1 MGLGKTDLCDD
12 RGGDEV
18 AVVASAVSC
27 SICLDAVTDN
37 GDRSTAKLQCGH
49 EFHLDC
55 IGSAFN
61 AKGLM
66 QCPNC
71 RKIEKGQWL
80 YANGYRSFPEFTMD
94 DWTHD
99 EDLYDLSFSEMPFGV
114 HWCPFSGLTRLPSS
128 FEEGES
134 PSTAFHEL
142 FGPHP
147 LFGEH
152 AAASS
157 AAHSCPYVAYF
168 QPLQPSSSSNPAESA
183 SDGPPFHHQWG
194 SVTGPGDVPTSHAFP
209 SVDIHYHGWEHHSP
223 PYSPPNSRINGAD
236 QASVSSTTLR
246 PTRPESDGLPRT
258 GSFIHPFLLG
268 HGSASRASSSVL
280 SSVMPPYLGNGR
292 GPPRVQNLRAYP
304 QQPGSSG
311 IRPPPVFSGAR
322 RSNGPRGV
330 ASVAAPSSSDHSGY
344 YVLPPPS
351 GSSGRS
357 IQETQNPGGNR
368 FYAWERDRFAPYPL
382 VPVDRESSWW
392 GPFHQGATSGSDSS
406 SRNGFWHR
414 HTSERSSSQGR
425 SENPSYQ
432 PIHLSQMHPYL

>member
-1 MGLGKTDLCDD
+1 MPLAKTDLCDD
-12 RGGDEV
+12 RVEGEV
-18 AVVASAVSC
+18 PVVASTVSC
-27 SICLDAVTDN
+27 SICLDSVTVN

-80 YANGYRSFPEFTMD
+80 YANGYRSLPEFSMD

-99 EDLYDLSFSEMPFGV
+99 EDLYDLSYSEMQFGV
-114 HWCPFSGLTRLPSS
+114 HLCPFSGLTRLPSS

-134 PSTAFHEL
+134 PSTAYHDL

-147 LFGEH
+147 LFGDH

-157 AAHSCPYVAYF
+157 ASHSCPYVAYF
-168 QPLQPSSSSNPAESA
+168 QPLQPSSSSNTAESA
-183 SDGPPFHHQWG
+183 TDGPTFHHQWG
-194 SVTGPGDVPTSHAFP
+194 SLTGSGDVPTSHTFP
-209 SVDIHYHGWEHHSP
+209 AVDIHYHGWEHHSP
-223 PYSPPNSRINGAD
+223 PNSRINGAD
-236 QASVSSTTLR
+236 QTSVSSTTMR

-268 HGSASRASSSVL
+268 HGSASRAGSSVI
-280 SSVMPPYLGNGR
+280 SSILPTYLGNAR
-292 GPPRVQNLRAYP
+292 GHPRVQNVRAYP

-311 IRPPPVFSGAR
+311 VRPSVFSGAR
-322 RSNGPRGV
+322 RNNGPRGV
-330 ASVAAPSSSDHSGY
+330 PTVGVPTSSDHSGY
-344 YVLPPPS
+344 YVLPPS
-351 GSSGRS
+351 GSSGRN
-357 IQETQNPGGNR
+357 IPETENPAGSR

-392 GPFHQGATSGSDSS
+392 GPFHQGASGSDSG
-406 SRNGFWHR
+406 SRSGFWHR
-414 HTSERSSSQGR
+414 HASERSSSQER
-425 SENPSYQ
+425 MENASYH

>member
-1 MGLGKTDLCDD
+1 MGLGKTNLCDD
-12 RGGDEV
+12 RGGDV
-18 AVVASAVSC
+18 VSVVASTVSC
-27 SICLDAVTDN
+27 SICLDSVTDN

-61 AKGLM
+61 AKGSM

-80 YANGYRSFPEFTMD
+80 YANGYRSFPEFSID

-99 EDLYDLSFSEMPFGV
+99 EDLYDLSYSDMPLGV

-134 PSTAFHEL
+134 PPTSYQDL

-147 LFGEH
+147 LFGDH
-152 AAASS
+152 AAPSS

-168 QPLQPSSSSNPAESA
+168 QPLQPSSSSNSAESA
-183 SDGPPFHHQWG
+183 TDGPNFHHQWS
-194 SVTGPGDVPTSHAFP
+194 SVTGPGDVPTSHSFP
-209 SVDIHYHGWEHHSP
+209 AVDIHYHGWDHHSP
-223 PYSPPNSRINGAD
+223 FSPPNSRINGAD
-236 QASVSSTTLR
+236 QASISSTTLR

-258 GSFIHPFLLG
+258 GSFIHPFLRG
-268 HGSASRASSSVL
+268 HGSTSRAGSSVISIL
-280 SSVMPPYLGNGR
+280 PPYLGNAR
-292 GPPRVQNLRAYP
+292 GHPRVQNSRAYP
-304 QQPGSSG
+304 QQQGSLG
-311 IRPPPVFSGAR
+311 IRPLVFSGAR

-330 ASVAAPSSSDHSGY
+330 ASVSAHSSSDHSGY
-344 YVLPPPS
+344 YVLPPS
-351 GSSGRS
+351 GLSGRS
-357 IQETQNPGGNR
+357 IPESENPAGSG

-392 GPFHQGATSGSDSS
+392 GPFHQGASGSDSS
-406 SRNGFWHR
+406 SRNGFWHG
-414 HTSERSSSQGR
+414 HASERLSSQAR
-425 SENPSYQ
+425 TQNSSYQ